1 MANISSFLN
10 RVANSLGLNMLQGK
24 DSELKNTANRSPLA
38 DILGGENLT
47 ITEGAPLKKL
57 GEIINAKIGEMLNK
71 TPMHARGL
79 MAILKATADV
89 NMQIAENMKPNE
101 ELQEEIKERLKELK
115 KLEERLKADD
125 LDYAEVLARF
135 KEIFIDV
142 QTESVLD
149 KRRSEEHPI
158 QA

>member
-1 MANISSFLN
+1 MADFK
-10 RVANSLGLNMLQGK
+10 ASLGKIANGLGLSMLQGK
-24 DSELKNTANRSPLA
+24 DSGLKSAANRSPMA

-71 TPMHARGL
+71 APMHARGL

-125 LDYAEVLARF
+125 LNYAEVLARF

-142 QTESVLD
+142 QTESLLD
-149 KRRSEEHPI
+149 KRRLEANPI